1 MALGRRNPHRLDR
14 AWLRGERT
22 RRDAALA
29 LLATAVALAAPALF
43 APGVAAAATED
54 IIAPSDPHAPTVD
67 SGWQAGTCS
76 EEPPE
81 SADFC
86 SVATPG
92 QFFERASAH
101 PNWGFTQFIVRHED
115 VLVEGKQPVGEL
127 ETVRV
132 DLPVGLSVN
141 PGATERCPLATFE
154 AGAGGCPEGSKV
166 GVSEVT
172 VSPPPLFV
180 PVGPLAPL
188 TKVPVYNVTPPPGEP
203 ARFGLELAGNEVFLE
218 ADVDWAGDYHE
229 GFTIAVPKALPIP
242 GIEGLILQNRL
253 VFDGR
258 AGDGSFITTPSTCLG
273 EAFTESGSV
282 YSTYLLAASYGEEA
296 EPGYSFPG
304 SAAPRLESPIPPGT
318 SPKEC
323 ATVPYAPAIAVDP
336 GAAAT
341 DSPAGAAVA
350 IDVPHLVGADGQDSS
365 DTRTARVTLPAG
377 MGINPAAA
385 DGLQTCTDAQFGKG
399 TADPVACPAASR
411 IGSVKISSPP
421 LPEGDLEG
429 PVYVGQQLSRDPTSG
444 REYRI
449 FVDAESAR
457 YGVSVRLVGAVRAD
471 PVERPADDHLRRQP
485 AGPVHLLPAR
495 LRSRRPR
502 RPQQPADLRPAPDLD
517 RDDALVGQPAG
528 HARRRLHARRGS
540 RRRPLRGLDGGP
552 PVRPGLRPRAGER
565 PGGRLQPAR
574 ADDLPPRRRT
584 GAEGR
589 RHHPGARHDR
599 QPRRHSLLHR
609 RGAGRAATR
618 AGRDE
623 AATPGCPA
631 ASRLGTATIAAGTG
645 PRPLRIGGT
654 VFLSG
659 PYHGAPLSLAVLTP
673 ATAGPFDLGTVV
685 VRVALFVDPETAQ
698 VRAVSDP
705 IPDVF
710 GGTKLSIRS
719 VRVDLDRARFARNPT
734 SCDPLASAG
743 ALAGGGAD
751 PADPASFSSVPVASL
766 PDQRMRRARL
776 PPEALHAALRRPQG
790 GEASPAT
797 RSSAPSSSPAK
808 ATPTSAAPRSPCRTP
823 SSSTRR
829 TSASSARGRGWRRTT
844 ARRAR
849 VVGYARARTPLLDG
863 ALAGPVY
870 LVPSNHPLP
879 DLLAELHGQVDI
891 RLRGTVSSA
900 RGRIKTVF
908 ETVPD
913 VPVSKFVLV
922 MKGGRK
928 GLLENSRNLC
938 AGRNVSFVN
947 FEAHN
952 GKRRKVKRLPLRM
965 AACRGKHAQAPPRPP
980 AGRGD

>member
-1 MALGRRNPHRLDR
+1 MALGRRSPHRLDR
-14 AWLRGERT
+14 AWLRGERI
-22 RRDAALA
+22 RRDAGLA
-29 LLATAVALAAPALF
+29 LLATAMALAAPALF
-43 APGVAAAATED
+43 APGVAAGATED
-54 IIAPSDPHAPTVD
+54 IIAPSDPHAPTVE

-154 AGAGGCPEGSKV
+154 AGASGCPEGSKV

-172 VSPPPLFV
+172 ASPPPLFV

-229 GFTIAVPKALPIP
+229 GFTIAVPKALPLP

-323 ATVPYAPAIAVDP
+323 ATIPYAPAIAVDP

-365 DTRTARVTLPAG
+365 DTRTARVTLPPG

-385 DGLQTCTDAQFGKG
+385 DGLRTCTDAQFGKG
-399 TADPVACPAASR
+399 TRSPVACPAASR
-411 IGSVKISSPP
+411 IGSVRISSPP

-471 PVERPADDHLRRQP
+471 PV
-485 AGPVHLLPAR
+485 
-495 LRSRRPR
+495 S
-502 RPQQPADLRPAPDLD
+502 
-517 RDDALVGQPAG
+517 
-528 HARRRLHARRGS
+528 
-540 RRRPLRGLDGGP
+540 
-552 PVRPGLRPRAGER
+552 
-565 PGGRLQPAR
+565 GRLTTTF
-574 ADDLPPRRRT
+574 ADNPQVPFTSFRLAFD
-584 GAEGR
+584 
-589 RHHPGARHDR
+589 PGARAVLSSPPTCGPHRTSTVMTPWSGNAPATPGDAFTLAAAPGGGPCAASMAAR
-599 QPRRHSLLHR
+599 PFAPGFGLGPASTRAGAFSPLALTISRDDGEQELKGADVTLAPGMTASL
-609 RGAGRAATR
+609 AGIPYCTDGELARAATR

-623 AATPGCPA
+623 AATPGCPV
-631 ASRLGTATIAAGTG
+631 ASRLGTATIDAGTG

-685 VRVALFVDPETAQ
+685 VRVALFVDPETAR

-710 GGTKLSIRS
+710 GGAKLSIRS
-719 VRVDLDRARFARNPT
+719 VRVDLDRPRFARNPT

-751 PADPASFSSVPVASL
+751 PANPASFSSAPVAAPFQTSECRAL
-766 PDQRMRRARL
+766 GFHPKLYTRLFGGRKAARRSGHPKLRTVLLAREGDADIRRAAVTLPHSEFLDPQNVGIVCTRPRL
-776 PPEALHAALRRPQG
+776 AAHDCP
-790 GEASPAT
+790 
-797 RSSAPSSSPAK
+797 
-808 ATPTSAAPRSPCRTP
+808 PRSR
-823 SSSTRR
+823 
-829 TSASSARGRGWRRTT
+829 
-844 ARRAR
+844 
-849 VVGYARARTPLLDG
+849 VGYARARTPLLDG

-870 LVPSNHPLP
+870 LVPSDHPLP

-913 VPVSKFVLV
+913 VPVSKFVLA
-922 MKGGRK
+922 MKGGPK

-938 AGRNVSFVN
+938 KGRNVSFVD

-965 AACRGKHAQAPPRPP
+965 AACGGKHRKRHRDHRRAR
-980 AGRGD
+980 D